1 LNLWGDPRGYRPREE
16 DRAAE
21 ARRGALEAITADY
34 GISRTTA
41 RKAAREAAEVTRAR
55 EEEPLAPLDDA
66 DLEHSLTLALT
77 TVTEALRRC
86 REIIAQGR
94 EDQVTIGA
102 ANAATRALSA
112 LVVAAIRTGY
122 LNPEDEWVRRRVER
136 AERVYGR
143 LIADLGQRAGL
154 TDEQFESA
162 LERAEDEAR
171 FHSGLALSYTTSNGK
186 EH

>member
-1 LNLWGDPRGYRPREE
+1 MTPGLPPTEE

-136 AERVYGR
+136 AERATG
-143 LIADLGQRAGL
+143 G
-154 TDEQFESA
+154 
-162 LERAEDEAR
+162 
-171 FHSGLALSYTTSNGK
+171 
-186 EH
+186 

>member
-1 LNLWGDPRGYRPREE
+1 M
-16 DRAAE
+16 
-21 ARRGALEAITADY
+21 
-34 GISRTTA
+34 
-41 RKAAREAAEVTRAR
+41 TRAR

-143 LIADLGQRAGL
+143 LIADLGQPRRPHRQAVRARWRGRK
-154 TDEQFESA
+154 TR
-162 LERAEDEAR
+162 RASTAGSR
-171 FHSGLALSYTTSNGK
+171 SPTTSNGK